1 MNIFAEL
8 RVIATK
14 LNEESEFPSWL
25 MTNILAIAD
34 KPECYSDKIHLVEL
48 LISQIGNFD
57 VYAGVGCFDTSVS
70 AETIGITIR
79 QIVTNT

>member
-1 MNIFAEL
+1 MNTFAKL
-8 RVIATK
+8 RAIATR

-25 MTNILAIAD
+25 MTDILAIAD
-34 KPECYSDKIHLVEL
+34 KSECYSDKIHLVEQ

-79 QIVTNT
+79 KILTK